1 MKIIASHN
9 GLEGTRRAFQ
19 SLGAGLS
26 PLDACVEAAT
36 LVENDP
42 DEITVGYG
50 GLPNED
56 GVVELD
62 AAVMDGRTHRA
73 GAVAA
78 LRDIRNP
85 TQVARLVMRHT
96 NRVLLAGE
104 GALKFALEHGFPQEE
119 TLTDQARRMWLH
131 WKRTRGGRSD
141 WLPPPEDERDLDV
154 EAYFRNEFDKPQ
166 GTVHFAAVDDAGDM
180 ACATSTSG
188 HAFKI
193 AGRVGDSPIVGA
205 GLYVDNQ
212 VGTCGSI
219 GRGETN
225 MENLSSYAAVQ
236 LMAAGRSPLD
246 AGLEVLRKLAG
257 NASPRLLDDQGRAK
271 FDLRLFLMAK
281 DGRHA
286 SVCTWGPKQM
296 AITDEQGTRLEDC
309 TSLYGDH
316 ERLGKHGP

>member
-9 GLEGTRRAFQ
+9 GLDATRQAFASLAQGT
-19 SLGAGLS
+19 S

-42 DEITVGYG
+42 NEITVGYG

-56 GVVELD
+56 GIVELD
-62 AAVMDGRTHRA
+62 AAVMDGLTHRA

-78 LRDIRNP
+78 LREIRNP
-85 TQVARLVMRHT
+85 TQVARLVMQRT
-96 NRVLLAGE
+96 DRVLLAGQ
-104 GALKFALEHGFPQEE
+104 GALKFALENGFPREE
-119 TLTDQARRMWLH
+119 TLTDRARRMWLY
-131 WKRTRGGRSD
+131 WKCTRGGRGD
-141 WLPPPEDERDLDV
+141 WQLPPDDECDLDIR
-154 EAYFRNEFDKPQ
+154 AYFRNDFDKPQ
-166 GTVHFAAVDDAGDM
+166 GTVHFAAMNNESNM

-188 HAFKI
+188 HAFKM

-212 VGTCGSI
+212 FGTCGSI
-219 GRGETN
+219 GRGESN
-225 MENLSSYAAVQ
+225 LENLASHAGVQ
-236 LMAAGRSPLD
+236 QMAAGLSPLD
-246 AGLEVLRKLAG
+246 AGLSVLRSIASHT
-257 NASPRLLDDQGRAK
+257 SPRFLDGQGRVT

-309 TSLYGDH
+309 TALYGEH
-316 ERLGKHGP
+316 EKYSQHGR